1 MLHVFR
7 RHYSE
12 LVKVIAIDPTSVAR
26 ELYSMGFFS
35 SFALE
40 QTTRNTT
47 DNALDIMR
55 QIDVMFR
62 ANPTSPYELMVQF
75 CETIRDVSFNGHSLA
90 EAIMRRLGELVN
102 VTLHNF

>member
-1 MLHVFR
+1 MSTHVSLVHVGITAAHLFTVKTQETRGTSLSTDTDRSRTTVLHVFR

-40 QTTRNTT
+40 QTTSGRSNTT

-55 QIDVMFR
+55 QI
-62 ANPTSPYELMVQF
+62 
-75 CETIRDVSFNGHSLA
+75 
-90 EAIMRRLGELVN
+90 
-102 VTLHNF
+102 